1 MSNWRPTATIET
13 LKFRSELFFVIRNFF
28 KDRKVLEV
36 DVPLI
41 GQTGV
46 TDLHV
51 DCIEIDMAGERKYLQ
66 SSPEYFMKR
75 LLASGSGSIYS
86 LGKAFRAEEIGRY
99 HQPEFTLLEWYRLGF
114 DEHQLMSEFAT
125 LIKNLGLD
133 CKHQILKYADI
144 FEQVIGLNPHKATL
158 VELQKI
164 ASIASNRDFFGDNR
178 SDCLNL
184 IFSFSVEP
192 NLPDSLIFIHDYPE
206 CQSALARLKEDSQGN
221 VVARRFEVYLNRVEL
236 ANGYVELNDPDEQR
250 GRFAADASL
259 RETAG
264 KKIMPADDNLLDAVE
279 FGLPFCS
286 GVAMG
291 VDRLLMQLLGMDQI
305 SQVMPFACI
314 SDDISH
320 E

>member
-1 MSNWRPTATIET
+1 MIA
-13 LKFRSELFFVIRNFF
+13 
-28 KDRKVLEV
+28 
-36 DVPLI
+36 
-41 GQTGV
+41 
-46 TDLHV
+46 
-51 DCIEIDMAGERKYLQ
+51 
-66 SSPEYFMKR
+66 
-75 LLASGSGSIYS
+75 
-86 LGKAFRAEEIGRY
+86 
-99 HQPEFTLLEWYRLGF
+99 
-114 DEHQLMSEFAT
+114 
-125 LIKNLGLD
+125 
-133 CKHQILKYADI
+133 
-144 FEQVIGLNPHKATL
+144 
-158 VELQKI
+158 KI
-164 ASIASNRDFFGDNR
+164 TSIASNRDFFGDNR

>member
-1 MSNWRPTATIET
+1 
-13 LKFRSELFFVIRNFF
+13 
-28 KDRKVLEV
+28 
-36 DVPLI
+36 
-41 GQTGV
+41 
-46 TDLHV
+46 
-51 DCIEIDMAGERKYLQ
+51 
-66 SSPEYFMKR
+66 
-75 LLASGSGSIYS
+75 
-86 LGKAFRAEEIGRY
+86 
-99 HQPEFTLLEWYRLGF
+99 
-114 DEHQLMSEFAT
+114 
-125 LIKNLGLD
+125 
-133 CKHQILKYADI
+133 
-144 FEQVIGLNPHKATL
+144 
-158 VELQKI
+158 
-164 ASIASNRDFFGDNR
+164 
-178 SDCLNL
+178 
-184 IFSFSVEP
+184 
-192 NLPDSLIFIHDYPE
+192 
-206 CQSALARLKEDSQGN
+206 GN

>member
-1 MSNWRPTATIET
+1 MMPWQPSADIKQ
-13 LKFRSELFFVIRNFF
+13 LKQRAKIISQIRDFFANL
-28 KDRKVLEV
+28 DVLEV
-36 DVPLI
+36 DTPI

-144 FEQVIGLNPHKATL
+144 FFRYI
-158 VELQKI
+158 
-164 ASIASNRDFFGDNR
+164 
-178 SDCLNL
+178 
-184 IFSFSVEP
+184 
-192 NLPDSLIFIHDYPE
+192 
-206 CQSALARLKEDSQGN
+206 
-221 VVARRFEVYLNRVEL
+221 
-236 ANGYVELNDPDEQR
+236 
-250 GRFAADASL
+250 
-259 RETAG
+259 
-264 KKIMPADDNLLDAVE
+264 
-279 FGLPFCS
+279 
-286 GVAMG
+286 
-291 VDRLLMQLLGMDQI
+291 
-305 SQVMPFACI
+305 
-314 SDDISH
+314 
-320 E
+320 